1 MSISDIFSSLPNV
14 CLLQASPPPPL
25 PHHLLPPE
33 ELFGGF
39 LFQRL
44 SLELS

>member
-14 CLLQASPPPPL
+14 CLLQAPPPS

-39 LFQRL
+39 LFQGL
-44 SLELS
+44 SLELC